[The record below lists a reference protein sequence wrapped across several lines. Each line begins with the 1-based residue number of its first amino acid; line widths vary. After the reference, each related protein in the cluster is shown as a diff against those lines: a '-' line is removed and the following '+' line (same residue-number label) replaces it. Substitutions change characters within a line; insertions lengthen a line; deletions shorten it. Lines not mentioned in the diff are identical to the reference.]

1 MHCGAGEGGA
11 AAIMNVRSGEVG
23 GDSRKRALQLILL
36 FGIISLLGDII
47 YEGARGVNGPYL
59 ATLGA
64 SAAMVGLVAGLG
76 EFLGY
81 AVRLASG
88 YFADRT
94 GAYWFF
100 TFLGYGLLVSVPLLG
115 LAGVWQ
121 VAAVFIICERFGK
134 ALRSPAKDTIL
145 SQATSRVG
153 RGFGFGLHEAMDQIG
168 AIAGP
173 LVFTVIFALRGGY
186 RQGYT
191 LLWIPF
197 ILLIAVLV
205 AARIIVPSP
214 DTLEAEEGKPADPR
228 NNLSKVFWLY
238 TAFSSLA
245 VLGFSNFSVIAFHL
259 KVKNVMTDAQIPLF
273 YSIAMGVDAVAALVV
288 GRLYDRIGMKTL
300 LLIPLLTAC
309 IPFLAFTESFHAVAA
324 GMVLWG
330 VVMAIHE
337 TIMRAAIADL
347 TSIKKRGT
355 GYGIF
360 NTAYG
365 LSMFLGSFIMGAL
378 YEAGTGYIMVLALA
392 AQTAALPLYFVM
404 MRAHG
409 RRGAGA

>member
-1 MHCGAGEGGA
+1 MLQVRRLRRKFL
-11 AAIMNVRSGEVG
+11 NVRGIDVSA
-23 GDSRKRALQLILL
+23 DTRKRALQLILL
-36 FGIISLLGDII
+36 FGLISLLGDII

-64 SAAMVGLVAGLG
+64 SAAMVGFVAGVG

-115 LAGVWQ
+115 LTGIWQ
-121 VAAVFIICERFGK
+121 VAAVFIVCERFGK

-145 SQATSRVG
+145 SKATSRVG

-173 LVFTVIFALRGGY
+173 LIFTVIFALKGGY

-197 ILLIAVLV
+197 ILLMGVLV
-205 AARIIVPSP
+205 VARVIVPAP
-214 DTLEAEEGKPADPR
+214 DMLEAEGDKPADLR

-245 VLGFSNFSVIAFHL
+245 VLGFANFSVIAFHL

-273 YSIAMGVDAVAALVV
+273 YSIAMGVDAAAALVI
-288 GRLYDRIGMKTL
+288 GRLYDKVGMKTL
-300 LLIPLLTAC
+300 LLIPLLTAV
-309 IPFLAFTESFHAVAA
+309 IPFLAFSERFFAVAA

-365 LSMFLGSFIMGAL
+365 LFMFLGSFIMGAL
-378 YEAGTGYIMVLALA
+378 YDAGTVYIVIVAIA
-392 AQTAALPLYFVM
+392 AQAAALPVYFMM
-404 MRAHG
+404 MRARG
-409 RRGAGA
+409 RHEMIA